1 MSFSYIYLTRR
12 QFLMNYRDAIGVG
25 IIASYFGSKFLTYNS
40 KKSENDWTMTRV
52 YTDDETDVHYRDV
65 TNKVDA
71 AVKRDKIAKFA
82 HKIRDARAQRERE
95 MQVDAYNYLFGK
107 NHKISH
113 EQWREGHNNYL
124 NIITIFI

>member
-25 IIASYFGSKFLTYNS
+25 IITSYFGSKFLTYNS
-40 KKSENDWTMTRV
+40 RKSENDWTLTRV
-52 YTDDETDVHYRDV
+52 YTDDETDVHYRD
-65 TNKVDA
+65 TNNKADS

-82 HKIRDARAQRERE
+82 KEIRAQRILKERE

-107 NHKISH
+107 NHKITQK
-113 EQWREGHNNYL
+113 E
-124 NIITIFI
+124 